1 MLLLLASEQIE
12 SSSLALLPPEMVQ
25 TLRWEAVAVG
35 LPVELVPIDVITV
48 WEMHTLQGVG

>member
-1 MLLLLASEQIE
+1 
-12 SSSLALLPPEMVQ
+12 MVQ

-48 WEMHTLQGVG
+48 WETHTLQGVG